1 MITYEQAKTL
11 TEGQVV
17 YTIKENKI
25 KEAKVTSIM
34 GYEEHPK
41 PPYRKAAFRICY
53 KLKGGVLEHT
63 EWAMSNYAALGLYLT
78 KEAVAEALVSDL
90 SIRMQELEEQLMS
103 CRQKIKEAKKF
114 GGLK

>member
-11 TEGQVV
+11 VEGQVV

-25 KEAKVTSIM
+25 KEAKLTSIM
-34 GYEEHPK
+34 GYKEHPK

-63 EWAMSNYAALGLYLT
+63 EWAMSNYSALGLYLT
-78 KEAVAEALVSDL
+78 KEAVAEALISDL
-90 SIRMQELEEQLMS
+90 SICMQELEEQLMS
-103 CRQKIKEAKKF
+103 CKQKINAAKKF